1 MVEIVSDWTVI
12 DSARIIS
19 PMAVETAP
27 PGWMQDW
34 SAQGSGKNA
43 RIGVL
48 LVHGFTGAPPSMRP
62 WGEFLHNHGYTVRV
76 PLLPGHGTK
85 PEDLNK
91 VKWQEWPAKVQAELE
106 QLYKSCDQVFIA
118 GLSMGG
124 AATLFVAAE
133 NNHRL
138 SGLILV
144 NPMINRSS
152 AVLSRLPLW
161 AKYLLSFTVKL
172 RASVGN
178 DIKRPGIT
186 EHGYDATASTG
197 AYELFKML
205 KETRTKLKTVTI
217 PVQLF
222 HSVEDHTLP
231 VCNTEIILAEIGSSN
246 KSRIELVNSYHVAT
260 LDYDQE
266 LIFQNSLTFI
276 QGLTRP

>member
-1 MVEIVSDWTVI
+1 MVFT
-12 DSARIIS
+12 
-19 PMAVETAP
+19 MAVETAP

-43 RIGVL
+43 RVGVL

-62 WGEFLHNHGYTVRV
+62 WGEFLHSKGYTVRV

-91 VKWQEWPAKVQAELE
+91 VKWQEWPAKVQSELD
-106 QLYKSCDQVFIA
+106 QLFKSCDQVFVA

-124 AATLFVAAE
+124 ATTLFVAAE
-133 NNHRL
+133 NNNRL

-161 AKYLLSFTVKL
+161 AKYLLTFTVKL

-186 EHGYDATASTG
+186 EHGYDATASKG
-197 AYELFKML
+197 AYELFRML
-205 KETRTKLKTVTI
+205 KVTRPKLSKVTI

-222 HSVEDHTLP
+222 HSINDHTLP
-231 VCNTEIILAEIGSSN
+231 VCNTEIIMDEIGSTN
-246 KSRIELVNSYHVAT
+246 KVRIELINSYHVAT

-276 QGLTRP
+276 EGITK

>member
-1 MVEIVSDWTVI
+1 
-12 DSARIIS
+12 
-19 PMAVETAP
+19 MAVETAP

-34 SAQGSGKNA
+34 SATGSGKNA

-62 WGEFLHNHGYTVRV
+62 WGEFLLSKGYTVRV

-85 PEDLNK
+85 PEELNT
-91 VKWQEWPAKVQAELE
+91 VKWQEWPAKVQSELE
-106 QLYKSCDQVFIA
+106 ELFKACDQVFIC

-124 AATLFVAAE
+124 GTTLYIAEE
-133 NNHRL
+133 NNDRL
-138 SGLILV
+138 SGIVLV
-144 NPMINRSS
+144 NPMIHIPHVN
-152 AVLSRLPLW
+152 APIGYLISRFQ
-161 AKYLLSFTVKL
+161 KMRT
-172 RASVGN
+172 SVGN

-186 EHGYDATASTG
+186 EHGYDATPMIG
-197 AYELFKML
+197 VHQLLLML
-205 KETRTKLKTVTI
+205 KIVRKNLSKITI

-231 VCNTEIILAEIGSSN
+231 VSNTEIIMTGLGSGN
-246 KSRIELVNSYHVAT
+246 KSRIELMNSYHVAT

-276 QGLTRP
+276 EGLTK

>member
-1 MVEIVSDWTVI
+1 
-12 DSARIIS
+12 
-19 PMAVETAP
+19 MAVETAP
-27 PGWMQDW
+27 AGWMQDW
-34 SAQGSGKNA
+34 SATGAGKTA

-62 WGEFLHNHGYTVRV
+62 WGEFLLSKGYTVRV

-91 VKWQEWPAKVQAELE
+91 VKWQEWPAKVQSELE
-106 QLYKSCDQVFIA
+106 ELLKACDQVFIC

-133 NNHRL
+133 NNDRL
-138 SGLILV
+138 SGIILV
-144 NPMINRSS
+144 NPVINRSS
-152 AVLSRLPLW
+152 AALSLLPLW
-161 AKYLLSFTVKL
+161 AKYLLAKMVKM
-172 RASVGN
+172 RPSVGN

-205 KETRTKLKTVTI
+205 KETRSKLKKITI
-217 PVQLF
+217 PLQLF
-222 HSVEDHTLP
+222 HSVQDHTLP
-231 VCNTEIILAEIGSSN
+231 VCNTEIIMAEIGSSS

-266 LIFQNSLTFI
+266 LIYQNSLAFI
-276 QGLTRP
+276 QANSGN